1 MKKSTYLTSPTIIQF
16 VNWLATNLDNGTLS
30 HRHINRKSGGI
41 WNCGS
46 LYDAYAQYHWPH
58 PALPHLSRPKGAS
71 FAHNAVTLSAL
82 RGNLQNALHPTSDDR
97 AARLAVIDVMTW
109 GGVRAGNV
117 RWINANTDGLA
128 RRIIAIRDALNAND
142 TSDPLL
148 TDPNLRFNAGMT
160 KVYSLICESL
170 IIYDSRVAAALGWI
184 VVKYCQAM
192 GLQQVP
198 KELRF
203 PWAPAKSTP
212 SAPNPKQR
220 NPSTGSFIFPALRAG
235 ALHAE
240 WNLKA
245 SWLLEAVRSSP
256 NAQSSKFVTSIP
268 EGERLR
274 ALEAALFMI
283 GYDLTSHPA
292 VGIPA
297 TAPAPAPAPA
307 SAGQAASLGAV
318 SPAAGVIGTS
328 GYDCYTLGKGTLF
341 QYRIHPECIDV
352 GKGNILPVRDINAT
366 LTWLWHH
373 FSDSPFPLANSATEV
388 PKGTAPIGMGTAYF
402 QATGKPAPHT
412 SRLAAVLEELD
423 IIIPCS
429 SALARGLH
437 WTLNTQLLGLK
448 DASSRV
454 DVSPILEDFLALE
467 DED

>member
-1 MKKSTYLTSPTIIQF
+1 MKKSTYLTSPAIIQF

-30 HRHINRKSGGI
+30 HRYINRKSGGI
-41 WNCGS
+41 WNCDS

-82 RGNLQNALHPTSDDR
+82 RGNLQNALHPAPDDR

-117 RWINANTDGLA
+117 HWIHANTDGLA

-198 KELRF
+198 KELRS

-212 SAPNPKQR
+212 SASNPKQR
-220 NPSTGSFIFPALRAG
+220 NPSAG
-235 ALHAE
+235 ALTFPTLRSGAHHAQ

-245 SWLLEAVRSSP
+245 SWLLEAVLSSP
-256 NAQSSKFVTSIP
+256 MAQSSEFVTSLP
-268 EGERLR
+268 QGERLR

-283 GYDLTSHPA
+283 GYDLISC
-292 VGIPA
+292 
-297 TAPAPAPAPA
+297 
-307 SAGQAASLGAV
+307 
-318 SPAAGVIGTS
+318 PAAGNGPASPAPTSAGPVAPQGEASLEGTS
-328 GYDCYTLGKGTLF
+328 GYDCYTLGRGRPF
-341 QYRIHPECIDV
+341 QYQIHPEGIDI
-352 GKGNILPVRDINAT
+352 GKEKIIPVQDINAT
-366 LTWLWHH
+366 LTWLRHH
-373 FSDSPFPLANSATEV
+373 FYDAPFPLSNSATDV
-388 PKGTAPIGMGTAYF
+388 PSGEAPAGMGTAYF
-402 QATGKPAPHT
+402 QVTGKPAPHT

>member
-1 MKKSTYLTSPTIIQF
+1 MKKSTYLTSPAIIQF

-71 FAHNAVTLSAL
+71 FAHNAATLSAL
-82 RGNLQNALHPTSDDR
+82 RGNLQNALHPAPNDS
-97 AARLAVIDVMTW
+97 AACIAAIDVMTW

-117 RWINANTDGLA
+117 RWLRANTQGLA
-128 RRIIAIRDALNAND
+128 KLLIDTRDALNTND
-142 TSDPLL
+142 TSHPRL
-148 TDPNLRFNAGMT
+148 TNPNLRFNSGMS

-184 VVKYCQAM
+184 VVRYCQAT

-198 KELRF
+198 GELRL
-203 PWAPAKSTP
+203 PWPPAKGAS
-212 SAPNPKQR
+212 NPKQR
-220 NPSTGSFIFPALRAG
+220 NPSTGSFIFPALRSG

-245 SWLLEAVRSSP
+245 SWLLEAVLSSP

-268 EGERLR
+268 GGERLR

-283 GYDLTSHPA
+283 GYDLASHPA

-297 TAPAPAPAPA
+297 TAPAPA